1 MTRPLLTF
9 YGDDF
14 TGASAV
20 MEVLSL
26 AGLNTAMFLDPPG
39 AETLMRYPGLQA
51 VGIAGVARSKSPDWM
66 RAHLPA
72 AFRALAALGA
82 PVAHYKVCSTFDSS
96 PNVGSIGAAT
106 EIGREIFGGDWT
118 PLVTGAPAIRR
129 YQAFG
134 NLFAGAGEGVFRLD
148 RHPVMS
154 RHPVTPMEEADLA
167 RHLAAQTDLQIGLID
182 LAEMK
187 AGMADAAVAAR
198 IADGDQVL
206 SIDVIDDDTLAE
218 AGRLIWRGGAEQ
230 VFAVGSQGVEYA
242 LVEHW
247 RRAGVIPE
255 AAPQPAAAPVAQ
267 IFAVTGSCSPTTAGQ
282 IGAAEGQG
290 FRVIPFDAAAAVDAA
305 LLEAERERVKT
316 ACLSLLSEGH
326 DVLAATAR
334 GPDDPAVARM
344 GEAVAASGVSFAEA
358 NERLGAALGRLVA
371 DIRRA
376 TGLPRIAVGGG
387 DTSSHAMQT
396 LGLEALSV
404 AAPLAPG
411 APLCRAHAADPQI
424 DGLELT
430 LKGGQMGAPSFF
442 IDAKY

>member
-26 AGLNTAMFLDPPG
+26 AGLSTAMFLDPPG
-39 AETLMRYPGLQA
+39 AETLARYPGLQA

-66 RAHLPA
+66 RAHLPG

-96 PNVGSIGAAT
+96 PDVGSIGAAT
-106 EIGREIFGGDWT
+106 EIGREVFGGGWT

-167 RHLAAQTDLQIGLID
+167 RHLAAQTNLQIGLID
-182 LAEMK
+182 LAAMK

-255 AAPQPAAAPVAQ
+255 AAPSPAAAPVAQ
-267 IFAVTGSCSPTTAGQ
+267 IFAVTGS
-282 IGAAEGQG
+282 
-290 FRVIPFDAAAAVDAA
+290 
-305 LLEAERERVKT
+305 
-316 ACLSLLSEGH
+316 
-326 DVLAATAR
+326 
-334 GPDDPAVARM
+334 
-344 GEAVAASGVSFAEA
+344 
-358 NERLGAALGRLVA
+358 
-371 DIRRA
+371 
-376 TGLPRIAVGGG
+376 
-387 DTSSHAMQT
+387 
-396 LGLEALSV
+396 
-404 AAPLAPG
+404 
-411 APLCRAHAADPQI
+411 
-424 DGLELT
+424 
-430 LKGGQMGAPSFF
+430 
-442 IDAKY
+442 